1 MNTNL
6 QHTHTHT
13 HNKKHSKRRFSLYI
27 TFVHMSSTATIIS
40 PILTVYNTDV
50 TDFPNYNIT
59 LYYHKQIFRVMHT
72 HTAAEIYL
80 IIPRLLRA
88 WGRISSHIP
97 RIQNINIYIIYIY
110 YVFLRKVFVLQLNS
124 CYWSSPA

>member
-1 MNTNL
+1 
-6 QHTHTHT
+6 
-13 HNKKHSKRRFSLYI
+13 
-27 TFVHMSSTATIIS
+27 MSSTATIIS

-88 WGRISSHIP
+88 WGWISFHIP
-97 RIQNINIYIIYIY
+97 HIQNINIYVPYTSYIM
-110 YVFLRKVFVLQLNS
+110 
-124 CYWSSPA
+124 SS